1 MARLRDPQ
9 GGCPWD
15 LEQNFA
21 TIAPYTIEEAYEVAD
36 AIDRGDLDDLCDEL
50 GDLLLQVVFHARMA
64 EEQGA
69 FAFAEV
75 ARAISDK
82 MQRRHPHVFA
92 DVSVDDADGV
102 MRNWDAIKRAER
114 AAKGEQDTSALAG
127 ISRGLP
133 EWQRAVKLQSRAA
146 KVGFDWPGPLPVLD
160 KAAEEL
166 QELREEFERGD
177 IAGNKARLQEEL
189 GDLLFVCANLARHA
203 DIDLGAALRGANHK
217 FERRFR
223 AMEAQA
229 DAQGERWP
237 HWTWM
242 RRKRCGSTPRQRRKR
257 EDARP
262 VPADRA
268 GRDRRLLPAVVVA
281 AQGRQ
286 RLAAAAG
293 GGQPGPVRL
302 AADPAPD
309 RQWPGLCRL
318 RWRVHRHRAVLV
330 VAGRRHP
337 PQPLGPVRRSPV
349 PGRHGGDHVRA
360 AHRCS
365 AEPCSR
371 GAAPADRRAGALQA
385 WLRRLEGA

>member
-1 MARLRDPQ
+1 MSTHETPATGNASAELERLLAIMARLRDPQ

-114 AAKGEQDTSALAG
+114 AAKGDQDTSALAG
-127 ISRGLP
+127 ISRG
-133 EWQRAVKLQSRAA
+133 
-146 KVGFDWPGPLPVLD
+146 LPVLD

-177 IAGNKARLQEEL
+177 IVGNKARLQEEL

-223 AMEAQA
+223 SMEAQA
-229 DAQGERWP
+229 EAQGDSLAALDLDAQE
-237 HWTWM
+237 
-242 RRKRCGSTPRQRRKR
+242 
-257 EDARP
+257 
-262 VPADRA
+262 
-268 GRDRRLLPAVVVA
+268 
-281 AQGRQ
+281 
-286 RLAAAAG
+286 
-293 GGQPGPVRL
+293 
-302 AADPAPD
+302 
-309 RQWPGLCRL
+309 
-318 RWRVHRHRAVLV
+318 
-330 VAGRRHP
+330 
-337 PQPLGPVRRSPV
+337 
-349 PGRHGGDHVRA
+349 
-360 AHRCS
+360 
-365 AEPCSR
+365 
-371 GAAPADRRAGALQA
+371 ALWQHA
-385 WLRRLEGA
+385 KATEKV